1 MKDFHLY
8 KFLNNLLLKIFLII
22 KMDSLLLNEL
32 EADISN
38 MMRLKANYLR
48 YKNRFS
54 FYRRR
59 NRLYQT
65 YWFNEYMKQ
74 REYIRTK
81 YDVIKLL
88 DL

>member
-1 MKDFHLY
+1 
-8 KFLNNLLLKIFLII
+8 
-22 KMDSLLLNEL
+22 MDSLLLNEL

-59 NRLYQT
+59 NKLYQV

-74 REYIRTK
+74 REYIKNK
-81 YDVIKLL
+81 YYVEKLK
-88 DL
+88 

>member
-1 MKDFHLY
+1 
-8 KFLNNLLLKIFLII
+8 
-22 KMDSLLLNEL
+22 MDSLLLNEL

-74 REYIRTK
+74 REYIKNK
-81 YDVIKLL
+81 YYVEKLR
-88 DL
+88 

>member
-1 MKDFHLY
+1 
-8 KFLNNLLLKIFLII
+8 
-22 KMDSLLLNEL
+22 MDSLLLYEL

>member
-1 MKDFHLY
+1 
-8 KFLNNLLLKIFLII
+8 
-22 KMDSLLLNEL
+22 MDSLLLYEL

-54 FYRRR
+54 FYKRR
-59 NRLYQT
+59 NKLYEF

-74 REYIRTK
+74 REYIKNK
-81 YDVIKLL
+81 YYIEKLK
-88 DL
+88 